1 MHHADQMWAHADCQL
16 TVLCCCALQDEE
28 RFSPARALA
37 EAQPPTGVQKY
48 DFLRSL
54 INETVQGEQR
64 GLVWDMLD
72 RARETGTVTPPKLD
86 PVYAMLQAMQVSTA
100 PSRACLRARRGG
112 RLGAP

>member
-1 MHHADQMWAHADCQL
+1 MGTPDQQL

-64 GLVWDMLD
+64 GVVWDMLD
-72 RARETGTVTPPKLD
+72 RARETGAVSPAKLD
-86 PVYAMLQAMQVSTA
+86 PVYALLQAMQVSTA
-100 PSRACLRARRGG
+100 HSRACMKRTA
-112 RLGAP
+112 